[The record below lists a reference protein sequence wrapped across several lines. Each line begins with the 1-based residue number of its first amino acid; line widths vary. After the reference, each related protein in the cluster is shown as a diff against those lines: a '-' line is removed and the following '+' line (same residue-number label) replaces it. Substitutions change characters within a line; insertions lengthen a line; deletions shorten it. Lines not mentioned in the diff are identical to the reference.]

1 MRQEYYTQEQT
12 FRAPEFQGLD
22 VEGVNEQQRKAEVE
36 LEKARRYYENM
47 EEIKGDSVF
56 AESEIER
63 IFLVRMREE

>member
-1 MRQEYYTQEQT
+1 M
-12 FRAPEFQGLD
+12 
-22 VEGVNEQQRKAEVE
+22 EGVNEQQRKAEME